1 MTRFTLISIIYFFL
15 TSCNQSKKDDCNFI
29 KTQFY
34 STGKIQYIFSL
45 KSDTIK
51 NGECFYF
58 NEYGFLDSSM
68 TFSNGI
74 LQGLKRIYYDN
85 ETDTY
90 NYNNGRLISH
100 CVYDSLNN
108 LVYKTP
114 LDINKV
120 GKTQIIFFSK
130 RNYFGQDMKDTF
142 TITNEGLPPYNRR
155 LSVTGAII
163 EHLYDTT
170 FSIRTSKHFADLKK
184 VIIKVSAR
192 QNISDTTEN
201 AVLIDSIVIPIR

>member
-1 MTRFTLISIIYFFL
+1 MTRLTLICIIYFSL
-15 TSCNQSKKDDCNFI
+15 TSCNQSKKDNCNFI

-34 STGKIQYIFSL
+34 PTGKIQNILSL

-58 NEYGFLDSSM
+58 NEYGFLDSSV
-68 TFSNGI
+68 TFSNNI

-90 NYNNGRLISH
+90 DYSNGRLISH
-100 CVYDSLNN
+100 CVYDSLND

-120 GKTQIIFFSK
+120 GKTQINFFSK
-130 RNYFGQDMKDTF
+130 RIYFDQDKKDTF
-142 TITNEGLPPYNRR
+142 TITNEGLPPYNRS

-170 FSIRTSKHFADLKK
+170 FSIRTSKHYADLKK
-184 VIIKVSAR
+184 IIIKVSAR

-201 AVLIDSIVIPIR
+201 GVLIDSIVMPVR